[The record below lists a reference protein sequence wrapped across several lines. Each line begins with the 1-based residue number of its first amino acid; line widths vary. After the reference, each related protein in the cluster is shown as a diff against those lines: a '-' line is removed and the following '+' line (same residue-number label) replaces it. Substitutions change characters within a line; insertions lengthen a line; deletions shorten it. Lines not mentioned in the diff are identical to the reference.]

1 MREIKVMKIKEFY
14 LENYPS
20 DELGVEINENAT
32 FVGLLNTLHTK
43 CDVYDFLGVYDS
55 VVRERVFE
63 ELAYQQ
69 QVSYNIIYDLWLDN
83 PRMFIDDEEWEKEM
97 GR

>member
-1 MREIKVMKIKEFY
+1 MKIKEFY

-43 CDVYDFLGVYDS
+43 CDVYDFLGAHDS
-55 VVRERVFE
+55 VVRERVFQ
-63 ELAYQQ
+63 ELAKQLRL
-69 QVSYNIIYDLWLDN
+69 SYTTIYEMWL
-83 PRMFIDDEEWEKEM
+83 KS
-97 GR
+97 